1 MSQRRMS
8 LNVQQEIHAP
18 FRIKSAGV
26 SLFVILMI
34 GMYYIANLINLLP
47 SEEAIPEGALGLMIV
62 TSALT
67 IVVEVALQTVLVIG
81 AGRIEDRSEN
91 DGVVVAKASRNA
103 SYVLAVGA
111 FATVASMFAGFTQFE
126 MASVLIGAFLLAET
140 VGYASQLVYYRKNA

>member
-1 MSQRRMS
+1 MSQRKMS

-26 SLFVILMI
+26 SLFVIFMI

-47 SEEAIPEGALGLMIV
+47 SDEAVPEGALGLMIV
-62 TSALT
+62 TAVLT

-81 AGRIEDRSEN
+81 AGHVEDRSES
-91 DGVVVAKASRNA
+91 DVAAEAKASRNA
-103 SYVLAVGA
+103 SYVLTAGV

-126 MASVLIGAFLLAET
+126 MASVLIGAFLLAE
-140 VGYASQLVYYRKNA
+140 VINYASQLIYYRKNA